1 MADDA
6 REIGSRF
13 RDEQEYIER
22 YVRLLRAKSTLHDRQ
37 VQDLNRIL
45 KRVHVDQLP
54 VRRYER
60 TGEAYSPEE
69 LTRLLK
75 AIRQAEPEVYQ
86 TILGHEQGL
95 DAIPSF
101 GLDGP
106 AAEYMDRL
114 DEWIDYFADR
124 LSDDPEEDDTE
135 GMLQYALREAEKVE
149 EEHEEE
155 DRISPEPLKAC
166 FPRRWIMPSTAG
178 CVAGWTRWSTPVS
191 SSRRSRYW
199 SGWPH
204 PARRSTSCGRGSCC

>member
-1 MADDA
+1 MAGVA

-13 RDEQEYIER
+13 RDEQEFIER

-86 TILGHEQGL
+86 AILGHEQGL

-106 AAEYMDRL
+106 AAGYMDRL
-114 DEWIDYFADR
+114 DEWIDYFADQ

-149 EEHEEE
+149 EEHDEE
-155 DRISPEPLKAC
+155 DRIPPEALRALL
-166 FPRRWIMPSTAG
+166 STALDHAQH
-178 CVAGWTRWSTPVS
+178 VWL
-191 SSRRSRYW
+191 RRRV
-199 SGWPH
+199 
-204 PARRSTSCGRGSCC
+204 